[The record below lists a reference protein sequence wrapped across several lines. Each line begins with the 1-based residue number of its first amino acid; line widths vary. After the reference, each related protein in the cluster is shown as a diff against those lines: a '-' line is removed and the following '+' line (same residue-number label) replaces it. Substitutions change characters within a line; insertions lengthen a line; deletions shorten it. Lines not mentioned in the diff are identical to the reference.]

1 MGLSV
6 SSLTLL
12 TCARF
17 WGKTINQDFAAISK
31 PLVVDQPSWGTVNRP
46 CLTIGNYR
54 NENQPLLE
62 EEHKALQF
70 IVYSRMETSLTTR
83 ACTAGVDVLPPAGYS
98 YVCFVE
104 HYWDS
109 VEVNGY

>member
-1 MGLSV
+1 MGLPV

-46 CLTIGNYR
+46 LLPIGYYR
-54 NENQPLLE
+54 N
-62 EEHKALQF
+62 
-70 IVYSRMETSLTTR
+70 
-83 ACTAGVDVLPPAGYS
+83 
-98 YVCFVE
+98 
-104 HYWDS
+104 
-109 VEVNGY
+109 